1 MASSS
6 EQEFIPL
13 YRARLNCFPRH
24 CRLWDSRIATCV
36 GDKLALCL
44 QDIRVSVVSIDL
56 QEELSRP
63 LHLRQLVLLLFD
75 SVRHAGVLVHGA
87 EKLWV
92 TGSVLMSSIRN
103 GRALLS
109 LNLAIAAA
117 TITNVCQATVVS
129 SISSHTSPT
138 SPNPLLDKFYQ
149 SYFFFISSVWLLGKQ
164 RKIN

>member
-1 MASSS
+1 MASSL

-13 YRARLNCFPRH
+13 NRAKLNRFPRH
-24 CRLWDSRIATCV
+24 CCLRDSRTAARV
-36 GDKLALCL
+36 GDKLTLRL
-44 QDIRVSVVSIDL
+44 HDIRVFAVSIDL

-75 SVRHAGVLVHGA
+75 FVRHVGVLVHGA

-92 TGSVLMSSIRN
+92 AGSVLMSSIRN

-117 TITNVCQATVVS
+117 TITNVCQATVV
-129 SISSHTSPT
+129 
-138 SPNPLLDKFYQ
+138 
-149 SYFFFISSVWLLGKQ
+149 
-164 RKIN
+164 